1 MTRSGGP
8 IHSKI
13 TAGRQDDGGH
23 RRRPDA
29 LARADSLR
37 EATYT
42 QTLRQGRTRPQ
53 PKVLHGPNNSY
64 FRKLSEKAVVDCP
77 CPKLG
82 NVPN

>member
-1 MTRSGGP
+1 M
-8 IHSKI
+8 
-13 TAGRQDDGGH
+13 TAGIDGGLRYH
-23 RRRPDA
+23 IARQPLLADA

-42 QTLRQGRTRPQ
+42 HTLRQGRTRPQ

-82 NVPN
+82 NVPNE